1 MIKAYISFA
10 LVAKSYKVSNSS
22 DATQVKKMCRLTNTT
37 NMIVKSEILV
47 KQTSRSLTLEKH
59 DTCVL

>member
-1 MIKAYISFA
+1 MSFA

-22 DATQVKKMCRLTNTT
+22 DATQAKQMCRLTNTT
-37 NMIVKSEILV
+37 DMIVKSEILV
-47 KQTSRSLTLEKH
+47 KQTSRSFTLEKD

>member
-10 LVAKSYKVSNSS
+10 LVAKVIRFRILPMLRKF
-22 DATQVKKMCRLTNTT
+22 KKMCRHTNTT

-47 KQTSRSLTLEKH
+47 KQTSGSLTLEKD

>member
-1 MIKAYISFA
+1 MSS
-10 LVAKSYKVSNSS
+10 KSYKVSNSS
-22 DATQVKKMCRLTNTT
+22 DATQVIKMFRLTNTT

-47 KQTSRSLTLEKH
+47 KQTSRSLTLEKG